1 MPALVAGIHVFC
13 DLQIKTWMAGTSPA
27 MTPSYRPLGASCVAH
42 LILTVA
48 EKLHS
53 TAIRSVRPIAPQLS
67 PRFSR
72 TTRRGLRRRHKA
84 RGDAMRDTLDK
95 GIPDT
100 APYKEWLGI
109 VGSMMAAVLICVVL
123 FSAGFLT

>member
-1 MPALVAGIHVFC
+1 VDGRDKPGHDAILSSAGC
-13 DLQIKTWMAGTSPA
+13 K
-27 MTPSYRPLGASCVAH
+27 
-42 LILTVA
+42 
-48 EKLHS
+48 
-53 TAIRSVRPIAPQLS
+53 
-67 PRFSR
+67 
-72 TTRRGLRRRHKA
+72 LRRTPDPYCGRKA
-84 RGDAMRDTLDK
+84 TLRRYSKRAADCSTIVAKIFSHNPSSSETAQSMGDAMRDTLDK

>member
-1 MPALVAGIHVFC
+1 MPALVAGIHVC
-13 DLQIKTWMAGTSPA
+13 CYLQIKTWMAGTSPA

-48 EKLHS
+48 EKLQS
-53 TAIRSVRPIAPQLS
+53 AAIRSVRPIAPQLS

-72 TTRRGLRRRHKA
+72 TTPSRVEMA
-84 RGDAMRDTLDK
+84 QSMGDAMRDTLDK

-109 VGSMMAAVLICVVL
+109 VGSAP
-123 FSAGFLT
+123 